1 MLNILQYTVSKI
13 CRQIIS
19 RLHAPYHYIKI
30 HPSYNFS
37 SLGKKKHFMVNDIS
51 YAKYIIVTDQFQ
63 KFKMEK
69 IMHCQLFLFSH
80 SVMSDS
86 LQPHGLQHARLP
98 CPSLSPRACSNSC
111 SLSWCCHPTI
121 LPSVIPFSCLQFF
134 PASWSF
140 LMSQLFTSGGQN
152 IGVSASASVLP

>member
-1 MLNILQYTVSKI
+1 
-13 CRQIIS
+13 
-19 RLHAPYHYIKI
+19 
-30 HPSYNFS
+30 
-37 SLGKKKHFMVNDIS
+37 MVNDIS

-98 CPSLSPRACSNSC
+98 CPSLSLRACSNSC

-152 IGVSASASVLP
+152 IGVSASASVLPMNIQGWFPLGLTDLISLQSKTLKSLLQNHSSKV